1 MLTTALNFL
10 SDKRKRFH
18 RSDTMPIFTNDTS
31 SFKLNSD
38 NQLVV
43 DNDKLSV
50 KDTDCNDEEQQEVGI
65 VSARGGY
72 KKSNAHHQNQV
83 TLGKSVCYQGGLSL
97 STKSCT
103 PRRQSR
109 NNDNDDC
116 GDDEDDV
123 DDGNYDNDE
132 YNTNSAKL
140 PTFSSNEKYNI
151 ERIRMLSK
159 QHNSVNNLDKYKFL
173 DLETNLQRHQKNLS
187 NSPPHENIPYGCH
200 LSHGYSLSNVQVTLD
215 QTGSETSV
223 FSSANLLKKG
233 FGGEHSTMKD
243 GKICHPVTCKTPH
256 SIRFIRPPAELN
268 ESEPL
273 ISGDPDNEQMFNT
286 SSKTNLSGKSK
297 VAKMR
302 ARAAARAAKGKLKR
316 SKSSAYMSRQFRN
329 PTSEDS
335 NVRGRSSSTH
345 RKSNNNNLQENQSL
359 QNSTENKSRSGLVR
373 SWIDKNAS
381 TKLDS
386 SSQSNMQT
394 GNLSEIVDINEGF
407 DQLINKANTYKFQII
422 DALEHSKSLTESQ
435 ESSNEICTD
444 QKTSSL
450 TDNQYTPKI
459 LSNRH
464 VIASTNNTVKPNRYS
479 VVKKLRRNNSSITC
493 SSEQIS
499 TLHEDQC
506 IISTNS
512 TAGDLLLPSKNY
524 NTDKLTF
531 EEKDESVKNLILK
544 LFTIIKYDDFDQFI
558 KLLDHY
564 QRLSESSL
572 RQVQKATNEFGLS
585 VLDSAHLTSSLPLIS
600 CLLVCGFL
608 PGPVLQPILNSTSKS
623 YSHKIDRMG
632 RYLENL
638 LEEKEIQ
645 LTKYKAETKN
655 AILRANHLSKIEMH
669 KDFSSS
675 IQLNQQY
682 EQYNINN
689 NNSNNTIAFAE
700 VAMREKELQA
710 MLDEYDYLSKLIDNY
725 NKYPRYTKPPSKV
738 NIFLNS
744 SNSILIRITPPK
756 NDRLTESNLQN
767 STGKATSDDDDDD
780 NNDNNNNNH
789 FEDNRSE
796 NEINF
801 DQSSCDSTDYNN
813 DNDDDPINIIQD
825 SINEGRKIND
835 LNKIHS
841 NNFILRYSIEWSTC
855 PKFSNSQVYS
865 YLVQPPIRINRP
877 QSQTTIKVNQSSSL
891 RVGFY
896 CLNNLPENK
905 MIFIRVFAFSIR
917 GWSQPCYAYP
927 KGLVLSSWITNKV
940 CDLYRTTIQRENSLS
955 LSYTKYVGCT
965 LDEEIYTVKNHLCQQ
980 LSSWAHNN
988 CPVNSNVNCNTGNT
1002 TASAAVSPAT
1012 TTAAAA
1018 TVPSSSPLST
1028 TTTTTT
1034 GVPVNISDET
1044 TTNKRTKSPM
1054 LQRKRSFRFPF
1065 SNKGLKFIRQ
1075 TKSGVYLA
1083 VLYHTPTNSS
1093 NITASNESEKFKYKS
1108 KIVLADDY
1116 IPMVNISR
1124 DDQTNESILNS
1135 DFNWLSRIVCDSF
1148 HDMDIQCLYEDIPNT
1163 SLPTNLQLRVRLLET
1178 LQRLKLLLGTSNLGS
1193 IYPEIIR
1200 VQTIDTC
1207 LTNYLKQTKH
1217 ETSDIYENFLST
1229 PKASTETNDSTA
1241 TTSTTS
1247 YESSIKPTASF
1258 LFVLIKQINNPNDIM
1273 LTGNLRWCYLDKF
1286 LRQNKI
1292 KLNKFFQTHSNILFS
1307 NYSIKTN
1314 MTKNILLPTLYPHLL
1329 TTRNNH
1335 VYISPE
1341 CQLVANLDILL
1352 GYSELH
1358 KHLLEP
1364 GLYVAH
1370 VQMKAHLDQQAAIL
1384 VSNTPNVIHML
1395 PAEKIRSRSHV
1406 SYSEWYSLC
1415 RLVEKTDE
1423 KTEENF
1429 FNFKNSDKRFIIQLI
1444 KAIFKLANRLC
1455 YDINDLKMFRI
1466 FLPEIIRISPVH
1478 AFILLFPSIDQV
1490 CLPPTLNSP
1499 PPPTCSWIPMTYFER
1514 NLGLNYDPL
1523 FHNKIQHLISL
1534 LELIIPLSQFAQ
1546 RQCLTE
1552 SNLSQLSE
1560 RTQSLQ
1566 SIQTNLENM
1575 FQTRRWLSE
1584 TISIGRDRKK
1594 LYHFHIN
1601 LEQILNEYH
1610 SILKT
1615 TLIKLNLD
1623 SLTDEAIEFTNNKFS
1638 RIADPGTTL
1647 MISDKTKLIRSSS
1660 VHSDLADALPTS
1672 ERVDIN
1678 NLPSSPAEP
1687 KYKVSNSVIQVYA
1700 DYPTGLTSGV
1710 SVRLLINMRTTVKE
1724 VIEIVVK
1731 QLLET
1736 AERKYNKASDSSELS
1751 SGLSSFEMLRNNT
1764 ESNLENHL
1772 YCLTVS
1778 VGQLER
1784 CLPNTV
1790 RLLLLRR
1797 PWRFG
1802 KLTIRLVNN
1811 LSESIPQQNLPS
1823 PGQEHVN
1830 PPTKFTNF
1838 ASTDK
1843 SISPLVR
1850 VTYVQP
1856 NLEQASITSPPEIL
1870 H

>member
-38 NQLVV
+38 NQLVE
-43 DNDKLSV
+43 NDELSV
-50 KDTDCNDEEQQEVGI
+50 KDKDCNNEEQQEVGI
-65 VSARGGY
+65 VSARGY
-72 KKSNAHHQNQV
+72 KK
-83 TLGKSVCYQGGLSL
+83 
-97 STKSCT
+97 
-103 PRRQSR
+103 
-109 NNDNDDC
+109 
-116 GDDEDDV
+116 
-123 DDGNYDNDE
+123 
-132 YNTNSAKL
+132 
-140 PTFSSNEKYNI
+140 
-151 ERIRMLSK
+151 M
-159 QHNSVNNLDKYKFL
+159 NNLDKYKFL

-187 NSPPHENIPYGCH
+187 NSPPRENIPYGH
-200 LSHGYSLSNVQVTLD
+200 LSHGYSLSNVQVTSN

-233 FGGEHSTMKD
+233 FGGENSTLKG
-243 GKICHPVTCKTPH
+243 GKIHN
-256 SIRFIRPPAELN
+256 IRFIRPPVELN
-268 ESEPL
+268 ESQPL
-273 ISGDPDNEQMFNT
+273 ISGDLDNEQMSYT
-286 SSKTNLSGKSK
+286 SSKTNSSGKSK

-329 PTSEDS
+329 PPLEDS
-335 NVRGRSSSTH
+335 SIRGRSSSTH

-373 SWIDKNAS
+373 GWIDKNAS

-386 SSQSNMQT
+386 SLQSNIQT
-394 GNLSEIVDINEGF
+394 GNLSEIVDISEGF

-422 DALEHSKSLTESQ
+422 NALEHSKSLTESK
-435 ESSNEICTD
+435 EISNELQTD
-444 QKTSSL
+444 QKTSCL
-450 TDNQYTPKI
+450 TDNQYAPKI
-459 LSNRH
+459 LSSRQ
-464 VIASTNNTVKPNRYS
+464 VIASTNSTVKPNRYS
-479 VVKKLRRNNSSITC
+479 VVRKLRRNNSSITC

-499 TLHEDQC
+499 TLHEDQS
-506 IISTNS
+506 IVSTNS

-524 NTDKLTF
+524 KTDKFTF
-531 EEKDESVKNLILK
+531 EEKDENAKNLIVK

-564 QRLSESSL
+564 QRLSEPSL

-585 VLDSAHLTSSLPLIS
+585 ALDSAHLTSSLPLIS

-608 PGPVLQPILNSTSKS
+608 PGPVLQPILNSSTKS
-623 YSHKIDRMG
+623 YSHKIDTMG

-645 LTKYKAETKN
+645 LTKYKVETKN
-655 AILRANHLSKIEMH
+655 AILRANHLSKIEMQ

-675 IQLNQQY
+675 IQLNQQC
-682 EQYNINN
+682 EQF

-700 VAMREKELQA
+700 
-710 MLDEYDYLSKLIDNY
+710 LIDNY
-725 NKYPRYTKPPSKV
+725 SKYPRYTKPPSKV

-756 NDRLTESNLQN
+756 NDRFTEISLQN
-767 STGKATSDDDDDD
+767 STGKATSDDDNN
-780 NNDNNNNNH
+780 NNDNNPLG
-789 FEDNRSE
+789 DTRSE
-796 NEINF
+796 YEINF
-801 DQSSCDSTDYNN
+801 DQSSCDSTDDNNN
-813 DNDDDPINIIQD
+813 DNNDDINLIQD

-835 LNKIHS
+835 VNKIHS
-841 NNFILRYSIEWSTC
+841 NNFILRYCIEWSTC

-877 QSQTTIKVNQSSSL
+877 HSQAINKVNQSTSL

-896 CLNNLPENK
+896 CINNLPENK

-927 KGLVLSSWITNKV
+927 KGLVLSSWITNKI
-940 CDLYRTTIQRENSLS
+940 CDLYRTTIQRDNSLS
-955 LSYTKYVGCT
+955 LSYTKYVGGT
-965 LDEEIYTVKNHLCQQ
+965 LDEEISTVKNHLCQQ
-980 LSSWAHNN
+980 LSSWAHNY
-988 CPVNSNVNCNTGNT
+988 PVNSNVNCNTANPAAAATTIT
-1002 TASAAVSPAT
+1002 TAV
-1012 TTAAAA
+1012 A
-1018 TVPSSSPLST
+1018 TVPSSSSSTT

-1034 GVPVNISDET
+1034 GVPVNISEET
-1044 TTNKRTKSPM
+1044 TSKRTKSPM

-1083 VLYHTPTNSS
+1083 VLYHTPTISS
-1093 NITASNESEKFKYKS
+1093 NITSSNESEKFKYKS

-1116 IPMVNISR
+1116 IPILNISR
-1124 DDQTNESILNS
+1124 EDQTNESVLNS
-1135 DFNWLSRIVCDSF
+1135 DFNWLSRIVSDSF
-1148 HDMDIQCLYEDIPNT
+1148 YDMDIQFLYEDIPNT

-1207 LTNYLKQTKH
+1207 LTNYLKQPKH
-1217 ETSDIYENFLST
+1217 ETLDNCENAST
-1229 PKASTETNDSTA
+1229 PKVSTETNDST
-1241 TTSTTS
+1241 TTSTS
-1247 YESSIKPTASF
+1247 
-1258 LFVLIKQINNPNDIM
+1258 
-1273 LTGNLRWCYLDKF
+1273 
-1286 LRQNKI
+1286 
-1292 KLNKFFQTHSNILFS
+1292 
-1307 NYSIKTN
+1307 
-1314 MTKNILLPTLYPHLL
+1314 
-1329 TTRNNH
+1329 
-1335 VYISPE
+1335 
-1341 CQLVANLDILL
+1341 
-1352 GYSELH
+1352 YSELH

-1364 GLYVAH
+1364 GLYVVH

-1384 VSNTPNVIHML
+1384 VSNTPSVIHML

-1455 YDINDLKMFRI
+1455 YDINDMKMFRI

-1490 CLPPTLNSP
+1490 CVPPTLNTP

-1584 TISIGRDRKK
+1584 TISVGRDRKK
-1594 LYHFHIN
+1594 LFHFHIN

-1623 SLTDEAIEFTNNKFS
+1623 SLTDETIEFNKAS
-1638 RIADPGTTL
+1638 RIAEPATAL
-1647 MISDKTKLIRSSS
+1647 MITDKTKLIRSSS
-1660 VHSDLADALPTS
+1660 VHSDLADTLPTS

-1687 KYKVSNSVIQVYA
+1687 KYKVSNAVIQVYA

-1736 AERKYNKASDSSELS
+1736 AERKYNKASDNSELS
-1751 SGLSSFEMLRNNT
+1751 SALSSFEMLRNNT

-1811 LSESIPQQNLPS
+1811 LSESISQQKLPS
-1823 PGQEHVN
+1823 SSSQE
-1830 PPTKFTNF
+1830 PTSPSSELTNF
-1838 ASTDK
+1838 PSAVDK

-1850 VTYVQP
+1850 VTYVEP
-1856 NLEQASITSPPEIL
+1856 NLKQASITSPPEVL

>member
-38 NQLVV
+38 NQLVE
-43 DNDKLSV
+43 NDELSV
-50 KDTDCNDEEQQEVGI
+50 KDKDCNNEEQQEVGI
-65 VSARGGY
+65 VSARGY
-72 KKSNAHHQNQV
+72 KKSNVHHQNQV
-83 TLGKSVCYQGGLSL
+83 TLGKSVCYQGGLLL
-97 STKSCT
+97 STKSCAAG
-103 PRRQSR
+103 RQSG
-109 NNDNDDC
+109 NDDNDDC
-116 GDDEDDV
+116 DDDEDEEDDD
-123 DDGNYDNDE
+123 DDGHCDNDD

-140 PTFSSNEKYNI
+140 PTFSSNEKYNLG
-151 ERIRMLSK
+151 RIKMLNK
-159 QHNSVNNLDKYKFL
+159 QHHSVNNLDKYKFL

-187 NSPPHENIPYGCH
+187 NSPPRENIPYGH
-200 LSHGYSLSNVQVTLD
+200 LSHGYSLSNVQVTSN

-233 FGGEHSTMKD
+233 FGGENSTLKG
-243 GKICHPVTCKTPH
+243 GKIHN
-256 SIRFIRPPAELN
+256 IRFIRPPVELN
-268 ESEPL
+268 ESQPL
-273 ISGDPDNEQMFNT
+273 ISGDLDNEQMSYT
-286 SSKTNLSGKSK
+286 SSKTNSSGKSK

-329 PTSEDS
+329 PPLEDS
-335 NVRGRSSSTH
+335 SIRGRSSSTH

-373 SWIDKNAS
+373 GWIDKNAS

-386 SSQSNMQT
+386 SLQSNIQT
-394 GNLSEIVDINEGF
+394 GNLSEIVDISEGF

-422 DALEHSKSLTESQ
+422 NALEHSKSLTESK
-435 ESSNEICTD
+435 EISNELQTD
-444 QKTSSL
+444 QKTSCL
-450 TDNQYTPKI
+450 TDNQYAPKI
-459 LSNRH
+459 LSSRQ
-464 VIASTNNTVKPNRYS
+464 VIASTNSTVKPNRYS
-479 VVKKLRRNNSSITC
+479 VVRKLRRNNSSITC

-499 TLHEDQC
+499 TLHEDQS
-506 IISTNS
+506 IVSTNS

-524 NTDKLTF
+524 KTDKFTF
-531 EEKDESVKNLILK
+531 EEKDENAKNLIVK

-564 QRLSESSL
+564 QRLSEPSL

-585 VLDSAHLTSSLPLIS
+585 ALDSAHLTSSLPLIS

-608 PGPVLQPILNSTSKS
+608 PGPVLQPILNSSTKS
-623 YSHKIDRMG
+623 YSHKIDTMG

-645 LTKYKAETKN
+645 LTKYKVETKN
-655 AILRANHLSKIEMH
+655 AILRANHLSKIEMQ

-675 IQLNQQY
+675 IQLNQQC
-682 EQYNINN
+682 EQF

-710 MLDEYDYLSKLIDNY
+710 MLEEYDYLSKLIDNY
-725 NKYPRYTKPPSKV
+725 SKYPRYTKPPSKV

-756 NDRLTESNLQN
+756 NDRFTEISLQN
-767 STGKATSDDDDDD
+767 STGKATSDDDNN
-780 NNDNNNNNH
+780 NNDNNPLG
-789 FEDNRSE
+789 DTRSE
-796 NEINF
+796 YEINF
-801 DQSSCDSTDYNN
+801 DQSSCDSTDDNNN
-813 DNDDDPINIIQD
+813 DNNDDINLIQD

-835 LNKIHS
+835 VNKIHS
-841 NNFILRYSIEWSTC
+841 NNFILRYCIEWSTC

-877 QSQTTIKVNQSSSL
+877 HSQAINKVNQSTSL

-896 CLNNLPENK
+896 CINNLPENK

-927 KGLVLSSWITNKV
+927 KGLVLSSWITNKI
-940 CDLYRTTIQRENSLS
+940 CDLYRTTIQRDNSLS
-955 LSYTKYVGCT
+955 LSYTKYVGGT
-965 LDEEIYTVKNHLCQQ
+965 LDEEISTVKNHLCQQ
-980 LSSWAHNN
+980 LSSWAHNY
-988 CPVNSNVNCNTGNT
+988 PVNSNVNCNTANPAAAATTIT
-1002 TASAAVSPAT
+1002 TAV
-1012 TTAAAA
+1012 A
-1018 TVPSSSPLST
+1018 TVPSSSSSTT

-1034 GVPVNISDET
+1034 GVPVNISEET
-1044 TTNKRTKSPM
+1044 TSKRTKSPM

-1083 VLYHTPTNSS
+1083 VLYHTPTISS
-1093 NITASNESEKFKYKS
+1093 NITSSNESEKFKYKS

-1116 IPMVNISR
+1116 IPILNISR
-1124 DDQTNESILNS
+1124 EDQTNESVLNS
-1135 DFNWLSRIVCDSF
+1135 DFNWLSRIVSDSF
-1148 HDMDIQCLYEDIPNT
+1148 YDMDIQFLYEDIPNT

-1207 LTNYLKQTKH
+1207 LTNYLKQPKH
-1217 ETSDIYENFLST
+1217 ETLDNCENAST
-1229 PKASTETNDSTA
+1229 PKVSTETNDST
-1241 TTSTTS
+1241 TTSTS

-1258 LFVLIKQINNPNDIM
+1258 LFVLIKQINNPSEIV

-1329 TTRNNH
+1329 TTRNNQ

-1341 CQLVANLDILL
+1341 CQLIANLDILL

-1364 GLYVAH
+1364 GLYVVH

-1384 VSNTPNVIHML
+1384 VSNTPSVIHML

-1455 YDINDLKMFRI
+1455 YDINDMKMFRI

-1490 CLPPTLNSP
+1490 CVPPTLNTP

-1584 TISIGRDRKK
+1584 TISVGRDRKK
-1594 LYHFHIN
+1594 LFHFHIN

-1623 SLTDEAIEFTNNKFS
+1623 SLTDETIEFNKAS
-1638 RIADPGTTL
+1638 RIAEPATAL
-1647 MISDKTKLIRSSS
+1647 MITDKTKLIRSSS
-1660 VHSDLADALPTS
+1660 VHSDLADTLPTS

-1687 KYKVSNSVIQVYA
+1687 KYKVSNAVIQVYA

-1736 AERKYNKASDSSELS
+1736 AERKYNKASDNSELS
-1751 SGLSSFEMLRNNT
+1751 SALSSFEMLRNNT

-1811 LSESIPQQNLPS
+1811 LSESISQQKLPS
-1823 PGQEHVN
+1823 SSSQE
-1830 PPTKFTNF
+1830 PTSPSSELTNF
-1838 ASTDK
+1838 PSAVDK

-1850 VTYVQP
+1850 VTYVEP
-1856 NLEQASITSPPEIL
+1856 NLKQASITSPPEVL